1 MICVYNYFGK
11 IKMKKNIFLIL
22 ILTIIGFLFGYRKP
36 QSDIKNY
43 VENVEKQNEIFVEP
57 LDINIPTSLKT
68 NFKNSIYYCKTQNIA
83 QSGAF
88 ENCVLYYI
96 YERRKSDHAI
106 ILKINTYCDTT
117 TSNECDR
124 RNCVEEFLLSD

>member
-43 VENVEKQNEIFVEP
+43 VEYVEKQNEIFVES
-57 LDINIPTSLKT
+57 LNTNIPKSLKI
-68 NFKNSIYYCKTQNIA
+68 NFKNGIDYCKTQNIA
-83 QSGAF
+83 QNGAF

-96 YERRKSDHAI
+96 YERSKSDNAI
-106 ILKINTYCDTT
+106 ILKINTYCDET

-124 RNCVEEFLLSD
+124 RNCVEKYLLSD

>member
-1 MICVYNYFGK
+1 
-11 IKMKKNIFLIL
+11 MKKNIFLIL

-43 VENVEKQNEIFVEP
+43 VEYVEKQNEVFVEP
-57 LDINIPTSLKT
+57 LYIRISKSLKI
-68 NFKNSIYYCKTQNIA
+68 NFKNGIDYCKTQNIA
-83 QSGAF
+83 QNGAF

-96 YERRKSDHAI
+96 YERSKTDHAI
-106 ILKINTYCDTT
+106 ILKINTYCDKT

-124 RNCVEEFLLSD
+124 RNCIEKYLLSD

>member
-22 ILTIIGFLFGYRKP
+22 ILTICGFLLICRKL
-36 QSDIKNY
+36 QSDTKNY
-43 VENVEKQNEIFVEP
+43 VEYVEKQNEVFVEP

-68 NFKNSIYYCKTQNIA
+68 NFKNGIDYCKAQNIA
-83 QSGAF
+83 PNGAF

-96 YERRKSDHAI
+96 YERSKSDHAI
-106 ILKINTYCDTT
+106 ILKINTYCDKT

>member
-1 MICVYNYFGK
+1 MICIYNYFDK
-11 IKMKKNIFLIL
+11 ISMKINIFLIL
-22 ILTIIGFLFGYRKP
+22 ILTICCFLLICRKL
-36 QSDIKNY
+36 QSDTKNY
-43 VENVEKQNEIFVEP
+43 VEYVEKQNEIFVEP

-68 NFKNSIYYCKTQNIA
+68 NFKNGIDYCKTQNIA
-83 QSGAF
+83 QNGAF

-96 YERRKSDHAI
+96 YERSKSDHAI

>member
-1 MICVYNYFGK
+1 
-11 IKMKKNIFLIL
+11 MKKNIFLIL

-43 VENVEKQNEIFVEP
+43 VENVKEPNEVFVEP
-57 LDINIPTSLKT
+57 LYISIPKSLKT
-68 NFKNSIYYCKTQNIA
+68 NFKNGIDYCKTQNIA

-96 YERRKSDHAI
+96 YERSKSDHAI
-106 ILKINTYCDTT
+106 ILKINTYCDKTT
-117 TSNECDR
+117 TNECDR
-124 RNCVEEFLLSD
+124 RNCIEKYLLSD

>member
-43 VENVEKQNEIFVEP
+43 VENVKEPNEVFVEP
-57 LDINIPTSLKT
+57 LYISIPKSLKT
-68 NFKNSIYYCKTQNIA
+68 NFKNGIDYCKTQNIA

-96 YERRKSDHAI
+96 YERSKSDHAI
-106 ILKINTYCDTT
+106 ILKINTYCDKT

-124 RNCVEEFLLSD
+124 RNCVEKYLLSD

>member
-43 VENVEKQNEIFVEP
+43 VENVKKPNEVFVEP
-57 LDINIPTSLKT
+57 LYIRIPKSLKI
-68 NFKNSIYYCKTQNIA
+68 NFKNSIYYCKAQNIA
-83 QSGAF
+83 QNGAF

-96 YERRKSDHAI
+96 YERSKTDHAI
-106 ILKINTYCDTT
+106 ILKINTYCDKTT
-117 TSNECDR
+117 TNECDR
-124 RNCVEEFLLSD
+124 RNCIEKYLLSD

>member
-11 IKMKKNIFLIL
+11 TSMKINIFLIL
-22 ILTIIGFLFGYRKP
+22 ILTICGFLLICRKL
-36 QSDIKNY
+36 QSDTKNY
-43 VENVEKQNEIFVEP
+43 VEYVEKQNEIFVEP

-68 NFKNSIYYCKTQNIA
+68 NFKNGIDYCKTQNIA
-83 QSGAF
+83 QNGAF

-96 YERRKSDHAI
+96 YQRSKSDHAI
-106 ILKINTYCDTT
+106 ILKINTYCDET

-124 RNCVEEFLLSD
+124 RNCVGKYME

>member
-43 VENVEKQNEIFVEP
+43 VENVKEPNEVFVEP

-96 YERRKSDHAI
+96 YERSKSDHAI
-106 ILKINTYCDTT
+106 ILKINTYCDKT

-124 RNCVEEFLLSD
+124 RNCVEKYLLSD